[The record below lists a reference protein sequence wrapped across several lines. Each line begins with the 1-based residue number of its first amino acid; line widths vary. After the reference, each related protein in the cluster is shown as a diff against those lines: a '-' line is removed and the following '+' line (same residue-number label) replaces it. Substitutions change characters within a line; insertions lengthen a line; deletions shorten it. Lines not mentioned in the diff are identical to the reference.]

1 MIKEQDLKIF
11 SLIWSAIFTLVG
23 FTPLLH
29 NQSIRFWA
37 VAIALLFI
45 VIAVI
50 KPQVLTRFY
59 LLWMKFGEFMG
70 GIISKMVLFI
80 LYFALF
86 TPISL
91 FLKLIGKDL
100 LNKKID
106 KSQESYWIKRE
117 RQPESMKNQF

>member
-11 SLIWSAIFTLVG
+11 SLIWSAIFTLLG
-23 FTPLLH
+23 FVPLLH
-29 NQSIRFWA
+29 DQPIRFWA
-37 VAIALLFI
+37 LLFAI
-45 VIAVI
+45 LFLLIAFT
-50 KPQVLTRFY
+50 KPQILTKFY
-59 LLWMKFGEFMG
+59 TLWMKFGEFMG
-70 GIISKMVLFI
+70 GVISKIVLFI
-80 LYFALF
+80 LYFTLF

-117 RQPESMKNQF
+117 SQPESMQNQF